1 MKDSPKTYPMA
12 YLRLPLQSD
21 RSSTRKRSL
30 FAGIVARGF
39 CAVVLLSLTVGAPA
53 AGMTLLG
60 AGAKPLHAQT
70 APQAPPSAGENT
82 TPAANVPE
90 KKEEVEDTNYQY
102 THSPAVVK
110 LGSMLGMKP
119 DSAATVFTVFNF
131 LIMVAALGYLLL
143 KTLPKTFRNRNT
155 KIQKNL
161 VDARTATEEASA
173 RLNSVEARLSRL
185 DDQIAE
191 IRAQAES
198 DNAREEQRLKASIED
213 EKAKILAAAE
223 AEIQNA
229 TTMARREIQ
238 RYAAELAIEQ
248 AVRKLVVSAETD
260 RLLVEGFAHRL
271 GASSDGDKGSEN

>member
-1 MKDSPKTYPMA
+1 LKDHPTIH
-12 YLRLPLQSD
+12 LPL
-21 RSSTRKRSL
+21 RSGRSFLRSRALSAGVLALGLMLGGTVAGFGLPAVAST
-30 FAGIVARGF
+30 
-39 CAVVLLSLTVGAPA
+39 
-53 AGMTLLG
+53 
-60 AGAKPLHAQT
+60 PLRAQGV
-70 APQAPPSAGENT
+70 PQAPLSTGEKT

-119 DSAATVFTVFNF
+119 DAAATVFTVFNF
-131 LIMVAALGYLLL
+131 LIMVAALGFLLL

-161 VDARTATEEASA
+161 VDARTATEEATA
-173 RLNSVEARLSRL
+173 RLNSVEARLSKL
-185 DDQIAE
+185 DDQIAQM
-191 IRAQAES
+191 RSQAHE

-229 TTMARREIQ
+229 TTLARREIQ

-248 AVRKLVVSAETD
+248 AVRKLVVSVETD

-271 GASSDGDKGSEN
+271 GASADGDKGSEN